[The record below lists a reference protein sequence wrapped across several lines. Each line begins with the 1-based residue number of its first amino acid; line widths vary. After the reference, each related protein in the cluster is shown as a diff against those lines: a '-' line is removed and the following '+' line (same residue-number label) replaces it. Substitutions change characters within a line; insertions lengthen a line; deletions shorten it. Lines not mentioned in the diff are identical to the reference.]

1 MTPQR
6 LSLKVYL
13 ADGATVDLARLVPLF
28 HGWIRQPPVD
38 GMLVDVADYKHVGRG
53 PAVILIGHEADYAF
67 DLTEERTGLL
77 YVRKR
82 PPAADLAT
90 DLRMG
95 MRRLIQAARAFE
107 EGSHPHPPVRFRTD
121 EWRVQAIDR
130 LRFPN
135 TPEAAAALRR
145 GAEPVLATLFAGVRL
160 EIADAEGDRRAPLT
174 LRVRAR
180 GAPDLRALLQRL
192 G

>member
-13 ADGATVDLARLVPLF
+13 ADGAAVDPAHLVPMF

-38 GMLVDVADYKHVGRG
+38 GVLVDVADYKHVGRG
-53 PAVILIGHEADYAF
+53 PAVVLVGHEADYAV
-67 DLTEERTGLL
+67 DLSEERPGLV

-82 PPAADLAT
+82 PLPADLAT
-90 DLRMG
+90 DLRLG
-95 MRRLIQAARAFE
+95 MRRLLQAACAFE
-107 EGSHPHPPVRFRTD
+107 ERPQPHPPVRFSAE
-121 EWRVQAIDR
+121 EWRLQAIDR

-135 TPEAAAALRR
+135 TPEAAADLKRWV
-145 GAEPVLATLFAGVRL
+145 EPALATLFAGVRL

-180 GAPDLRALLQRL
+180 GAPDLRGLLQRL